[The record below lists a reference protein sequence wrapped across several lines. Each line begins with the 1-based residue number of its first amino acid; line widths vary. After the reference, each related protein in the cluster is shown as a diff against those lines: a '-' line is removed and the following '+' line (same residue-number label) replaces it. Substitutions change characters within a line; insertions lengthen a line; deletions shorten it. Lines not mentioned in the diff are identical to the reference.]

1 MELYSGPLSL
11 FSAKVRI
18 ALDEKSI
25 PFELIDVPWTA
36 TGGYSPKHPMVERY
50 NPKLQVP
57 VLVDADLGLYDS
69 TIILEYLEEL
79 VPEPR
84 LYPSERKAR
93 ARCRQLELE
102 SDEVHFAP
110 VRDLI
115 GVSFYPRQRGETPDA
130 EREAELK
137 AQIAAYHERLA
148 DHLGAEEFLCG
159 EFSVADISHYL
170 TAFFAAGFG
179 AAIDRRHENLQG
191 WLGRVG
197 ARPSVARDIAQMTSA
212 LAEASQGA

>member
-25 PFELIDVPWTA
+25 PHERVDVAWSA
-36 TGGYSPKHPMVERY
+36 TGGYTPKHPMVERI

-57 VLVDADLGLYDS
+57 VLVDGDVELYDS

-79 VPEPR
+79 APR
-84 LYPSERKAR
+84 PALYPSARGAR
-93 ARCRQLELE
+93 ARCRRLELE

-115 GVSFYPRQRGETPDA
+115 GVSFYPRSRGEEPDID
-130 EREAELK
+130 RENELK
-137 AQIAAYHERLA
+137 AQIAEYHARLA
-148 DHLGAEEFLCG
+148 AELGAGEYLCG
-159 EFSVADISHYL
+159 DFSVADISHYL

-179 AAIDRRHENLQG
+179 AGIDAKHGNLVA
-191 WLGRVG
+191 WLQRV
-197 ARPSVARDIAQMTSA
+197 ASRPSVARDVEGMTKS
-212 LAEASQGA
+212 LAGSTPAG

>member
-25 PFELIDVPWTA
+25 THTCVDVPWSA
-36 TGGYSPKHPMVERY
+36 TSGYTPKHPMVERW

-57 VLVDADLGLYDS
+57 VLVDGDVALYDS
-69 TIILEYLEEL
+69 TVILEYLEER
-79 VPEPR
+79 VPEPA
-84 LYPSERKAR
+84 LYPKGLAAR

-102 SDEVHFAP
+102 ADEVYFAP

-115 GVSFYPRQRGETPDA
+115 GVSFYPRMRGEEPD
-130 EREAELK
+130 EAVENELRK
-137 AQIAAYHERLA
+137 KIADYHERLERE
-148 DHLGAEEFLCG
+148 LGEREFLCG
-159 EFSVADISHYL
+159 TFSVADITHYL
-170 TAFFAAGFG
+170 TAFFAAGFDAG
-179 AAIDRRHENLQG
+179 IDRRHQGLHG

-197 ARPSVARDIAQMTSA
+197 QRPSVARDVAAMTKA
-212 LAEASQGA
+212 LAANQPDS